1 MKEII
6 FFLED
11 DEVLAKNL
19 KLMIEYSP
27 TYQVIHFTN
36 GKDAFTYAEH
46 TKPSLVICD
55 ITMPGMNG
63 YEFYEIFRNLGYY
76 NVPFLFLTGSD
87 SYHDIRK
94 GMNLGADDYL
104 VKPVPI
110 LDLLKAIKIRLRKST
125 QIENKYLE
133 ATEELKKEIV
143 KRDEVIKNLNVHKP
157 E

>member
-11 DEVLAKNL
+11 DEALAQNL

-27 TYQVIHFTN
+27 TYKVIHFTN
-36 GKDAFTYAEH
+36 GKDALAYAEH
-46 TKPSLVICD
+46 TEPNLVICD

-104 VKPVPI
+104 VKPVRI
-110 LDLLKAIKIRLRKST
+110 LDLLKAIKIRLKKSA

-133 ATEELKKEIV
+133 ATEELKKEIE
-143 KRDEVIKNLNVHKP
+143 KRDAILKNLNTDKP
-157 E
+157 

>member
-11 DEVLAKNL
+11 DEVLANNI
-19 KLMIEYSP
+19 KLMIEYAP

-36 GKDAFTYAEH
+36 GKDALAYAQH
-46 TKPSLVICD
+46 TEPDLVICD

-63 YEFYEIFRNLGYY
+63 YEFCEIFRNLGYY

-87 SYHDIRK
+87 SYGDIRK

-110 LDLLKAIKIRLRKST
+110 LELLKAIKTRLKKSAR
-125 QIENKYLE
+125 IENKYKE
-133 ATEELKKEIV
+133 AAEELKKEIE
-143 KRDEVIKNLNVHKP
+143 KRDELLKNYNIPQPK
-157 E
+157 

>member
-11 DEVLAKNL
+11 DEALAKNI
-19 KLMIEYSP
+19 KLMIEYAPS
-27 TYQVIHFTN
+27 YQVIHFTN
-36 GKDAFTYAEH
+36 GKDAVVYAQH
-46 TKPSLVICD
+46 TEPDLVICD

-87 SYHDIRK
+87 SYNDIRK

-110 LDLLKAIKIRLRKST
+110 LDLLKAIKIRLKKSAK
-125 QIENKYLE
+125 IENKYLGV
-133 ATEELKKEIV
+133 TEELKKEIE
-143 KRDEVIKNLNVHKP
+143 KRDELLKNLNVEKP

>member
-11 DEVLAKNL
+11 DEVLANNI
-19 KLMIEYSP
+19 KLMIEYAP

-36 GKDAFTYAEH
+36 GKDALAYAQH
-46 TKPSLVICD
+46 TEPDLVICD

-63 YEFYEIFRNLGYY
+63 YEFCEIFRNLGYY

-87 SYHDIRK
+87 SYGDIRK

-110 LDLLKAIKIRLRKST
+110 LELLKAIKIRLKKSAR
-125 QIENKYLE
+125 IENKYME
-133 ATEELKKEIV
+133 VTEELKKEIE
-143 KRDEVIKNLNVHKP
+143 KRDELLKHFNIPQP